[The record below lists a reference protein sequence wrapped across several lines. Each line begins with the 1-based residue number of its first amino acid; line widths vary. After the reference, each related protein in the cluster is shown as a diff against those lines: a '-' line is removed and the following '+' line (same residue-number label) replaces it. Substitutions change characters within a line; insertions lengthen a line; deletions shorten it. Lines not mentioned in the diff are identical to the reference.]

1 MISLSHYCRHILKWC
16 LRTMLFC
23 HTDTRLQQSNEVTR
37 HFQDSETEESWNHRM
52 SHLEGTMPVI
62 YSNLHILFL
71 GKHEKFHGSDCDI
84 SRTLWIIFREE
95 VLLFIQSV
103 CSEHL
108 LWVNCCA
115 TVLEMQQWL
124 RQRAPAQS
132 LLGGLTQ
139 NTCTS
144 LLTLQALP
152 RALLDLVLTTTFRY
166 RYD

>member
-1 MISLSHYCRHILKWC
+1 MVSENYVVLSYGY
-16 LRTMLFC
+16 
-23 HTDTRLQQSNEVTR
+23 
-37 HFQDSETEESWNHRM
+37 ETSTEQWGYKTLPRFWDWGIMESQM

-71 GKHEKFHGSDCDI
+71 GKHEKFHGSNCDI
-84 SRTLWIIFREE
+84 SKTLWIIFREE

-144 LLTLQALP
+144 LLTLQALLD
-152 RALLDLVLTTTFRY
+152 ALLDLVLTTTFRY